1 MTIIRLQRAGEWGG
15 EQGILLKTLKE
26 AAESHDGANCFLPL
40 QTQFPHFQGTKE
52 VGVSISDK
60 WVSARSVTQTPAWG
74 QGGDSEWGSDSR
86 GKHEGLGQNLGA
98 A

>member
-60 WVSARSVTQTPAWG
+60 WYQPEASHKPQHGGRVVIASGAQTAG
-74 QGGDSEWGSDSR
+74 
-86 GKHEGLGQNLGA
+86 EGMRV
-98 A
+98 